1 MTLLAEHPS
10 VQVVGEASNG
20 KEAVQLVRQLRPDLL
35 FLDIQMPD
43 QDGFRVLEMLGD
55 DVPRGIVFV
64 TAHDEHAIRA
74 FDVHALDYVLK
85 PFGRPRFRAA
95 VTRAL
100 DGLRAMDALT
110 MQRTLESMAADRYAH
125 AKPAGELSI
134 ADAASEGS
142 EKDKPRASPLRR
154 IGVRNGAKITL
165 VDVDAID
172 WVEASGDYARI
183 HAGKHT
189 YLVSQRMHVLERL
202 LEAREF
208 VRVHRSL
215 IVNVKRVR
223 ELHRDADGGGTLVLP
238 DGVRLRGARGRWE
251 PWSARSRWRSSKS
264 WQWGQSRKG
273 SFHRRCGGTIPYDSD
288 LNRRVGSGRL
298 WPARCAVRR
307 ADAT

>member
-1 MTLLAEHPS
+1 MATTATDAASPGATARAVVVDDEPTAREVVRTLLAEHPT
-10 VQVVGEASNG
+10 VQVVGEATNG
-20 KEAVQLVRQLRPDLL
+20 KEAVELVRRLKPDLL

-43 QDGFRVLEMLGD
+43 QDGFRVLDTLGD

-95 VTRAL
+95 VARAR

-110 MQRTLESMAADRYAH
+110 MQRTLESMAADRHAD

-134 ADAASEGS
+134 ADAAMDGAG
-142 EKDKPRASPLRR
+142 KPRATPIRR

-189 YLVSQRMHVLERL
+189 YLVSQRMHALERL

-223 ELHRDADGGGTLVLP
+223 ELHREPDGGGTMVLT
-238 DGVRLRGARGRWE
+238 DGVRLRVARGRWE
-251 PWSARSRWRSSKS
+251 AME
-264 WQWGQSRKG
+264 
-273 SFHRRCGGTIPYDSD
+273 
-288 LNRRVGSGRL
+288 
-298 WPARCAVRR
+298 R
-307 ADAT
+307 ALEMEEF